1 LKSRNKEN
9 IMPLYDYVCTACGH
23 KFEGIARYSESDTKP
38 CPECKEL
45 AEKQLS
51 ATEYIKFIGTSG
63 SATM

>member
-1 LKSRNKEN
+1 
-9 IMPLYDYVCTACGH
+9 MPLYDYVCTACGH